1 MFPNLLNATQEYWRK
16 LDDLEARYQQGEI
29 SLQEVNAEV
38 TRLIRELGNERR
50 RSLRSFKNMLQGW
63 FSQQKEFVYGLILLA
78 VVTYGWV
85 ISTTQFS

>member
-1 MFPNLLNATQEYWRK
+1 MFPDLLNATQEYWRK
-16 LDDLEARYQQGEI
+16 LNALEARYQQGEI

-50 RSLRSFKNMLQGW
+50 RSLHNFKNMLQGW
-63 FSQQKEFVYGLILLA
+63 FSQQKEFVYGLILLV